1 MIKPF
6 LKFVSWYLVFA
17 LFVFGFTPEAFAA
30 LISSENTGL
39 SCIDRNMDFQKVQN
53 VLESKMVKQRL
64 ETLGFSQKEIQKRL
78 HRLDGNQMHL
88 LAQNLDGLEVGGGG
102 FEFIVVT
109 LLLALIG
116 LLWLQINKKKITIQ
130 NQ

>member
-1 MIKPF
+1 MTKLF
-6 LKFVSWYLVFA
+6 FKFVSWYLVFA

-30 LISSENTGL
+30 LIPSENTGL
-39 SCIDRNMDFQKVQN
+39 TSIDRSMDFQKIQKVI
-53 VLESKMVKQRL
+53 ESKMVKKRL
-64 ETLGFSQKEIQKRL
+64 EALGFSQEEIQIKL

-88 LAQNLDGLEVGGGG
+88 LAQNLDELKVGGDG

-109 LLLALIG
+109 LLLAIIG
-116 LLWLQINKKKITIQ
+116 LIWLHINNKKITIQ